1 MLPASPLPFPS
12 HPEPACRVKP
22 QPLSLAA
29 KARHGL
35 AFIRLPCL
43 APCSSQDNPLVAP
56 GVGREDV
63 SKLVQGDIAEWL
75 RAGSGGQTAWCESQ
89 LCSLRLYQSGQ
100 VPRCVCAPVSPNG
113 KWRLE
118 F

>member
-1 MLPASPLPFPS
+1 MCFPRPPCPS
-12 HPEPACRVKP
+12 QAILQTACRVKA

-29 KARHGL
+29 KARHWL

-43 APCSSQDNPLVAP
+43 TPYSSQTNPLLAP
-56 GVGREDV
+56 GVGRENV
-63 SKLVQGDIAEWL
+63 SKLLQGDRAEWL

-100 VPRCVCAPVSPNG
+100 VPRWVCAPVSPNG
-113 KWRLE
+113 KWRLG
-118 F
+118 